1 MAIPPNPV
9 EFLELYTRITQNR
22 IWPAFTHI
30 HASEEMRAMFPG
42 PSFKTQNDPPTWE
55 LDLNSDWIINGAK
68 QELPWNM
75 SLPYKIRAAVPH
87 LLDVPQRSAFS
98 LGI

>member
-1 MAIPPNPV
+1 MAVGLILSKLLIFAFIPNMQCMAIPPNPV

-55 LDLNSDWIINGAK
+55 LDLNSD
-68 QELPWNM
+68 
-75 SLPYKIRAAVPH
+75 
-87 LLDVPQRSAFS
+87 
-98 LGI
+98 